1 MFDTRLDITIVSGLF
16 RRHNNKEQGE
26 VAATIVFDN
35 AIVKNRI
42 KTIINDE

>member
-16 RRHNNKEQGE
+16 RNKEQGE